1 MSTVQF
7 IVSGHVQGVGFR
19 RYVLYHAQHLS
30 LRGFVCNLED
40 GSVECIAQG
49 DSSALT
55 DLEMFLRQGPQHA
68 KVENVQ
74 CNDLEKEPRK
84 YTTFR
89 IV

>member
-7 IVSGHVQGVGFR
+7 IVSGQVQGVGFR